1 MNSTPVTPAVTRRD
15 WLALALLCAAQ
26 FMVALD
32 VQIVAIAL
40 PAIQRDLGVS
50 QANLQWVVSAYV
62 LTFGGFLLLAGRL
75 ADLFGRRRLF
85 MLGFGLFTLASLAC
99 GLSQSE
105 LLLNLA
111 RAVQGLG
118 AAFIAPAAL
127 SLLTTTFSEG
137 SQRNYALG
145 VWGTAAP
152 LGGAAGFLLGG
163 VLTSG
168 PGWPWVFLVNVPI
181 GLLTLILAPALL
193 TESHDQHA
201 TRTLDLGGALLG
213 TTGLV
218 LLVYGLTQAEQVGF
232 GSPRTLGL
240 LGGALALLGLFYVVE
255 TRVNNPL
262 VPFTIFRRRNV
273 TGANFIYLV
282 LTAVNGPTLFLLT
295 LYLQGPL
302 GYTPLAAGLAFLPAS
317 LVLAAAAPLGA
328 WLTGRI
334 GSRFTMAAGTF
345 VLGMAALLFARV
357 SVGGS
362 YLTDLLPG
370 LMLLGVGLNVASVAA
385 TVAGTAQL
393 GADEQGLASG
403 LLNTS
408 AQVGTAL
415 GLAALVALSA
425 TRTEVSLAAGTP
437 SAEALVSGLRVA
449 FLAGGGLAIFG
460 AIAVLVIMDDQMLKR
475 K

>member
-1 MNSTPVTPAVTRRD
+1 MNGTATTPPVARRA
-15 WLALALLCAAQ
+15 WLALALLCVAQ

-40 PAIQRDLGVS
+40 PAIQRDLNVS

-75 ADLFGRRRLF
+75 ADLFGRRRVF
-85 MLGFGLFTLASLAC
+85 MLGFGLFTLASLGC
-99 GLSQSE
+99 GLARTE

-111 RAVQGLG
+111 RAAQGLG

-137 SQRNYALG
+137 PRRNYALG

-163 VLTSG
+163 VLTDG

-181 GLLTLILAPALL
+181 GLLTLAVAPALL
-193 TESHDQHA
+193 AESREENA
-201 TRTLDLGGALLG
+201 TRRVDLGGAVAG
-213 TTGLV
+213 TSGLV
-218 LLVYGLTQAEQVGF
+218 LLVYGLTQAEGAGF
-232 GSPRTLGL
+232 SAPRTLGL
-240 LGGALALLGLFYVVE
+240 LGLALALLCLFYIIE
-255 TRVNNPL
+255 TKVKNPL
-262 VPFTIFRRRNV
+262 VPFAIFRRRNL
-273 TGANFIYLV
+273 TGANLIYLV
-282 LTAVNGPTLFLLT
+282 LTAVNGPILFLLT

-302 GYTPLAAGLAFLPAS
+302 GYTSLEAGLAFLPAS
-317 LVLAAAAPLGA
+317 LVLAAAAPFGA
-328 WLTGRI
+328 WLTGRA
-334 GSRFTMAAGTF
+334 GYRLTMAAGTF
-345 VLGMAALLFARV
+345 ALGIAALLFARI

-370 LMLLGVGLNVASVAA
+370 LVLLGVGLNVASVAA
-385 TVAGTAQL
+385 TVAGTARTSASQ
-393 GADEQGLASG
+393 QGLASG

-415 GLAALVALSA
+415 GLAAFWWRSRRPGQTLC
-425 TRTEVSLAAGTP
+425 
-437 SAEALVSGLRVA
+437 
-449 FLAGGGLAIFG
+449 
-460 AIAVLVIMDDQMLKR
+460 
-475 K
+475 